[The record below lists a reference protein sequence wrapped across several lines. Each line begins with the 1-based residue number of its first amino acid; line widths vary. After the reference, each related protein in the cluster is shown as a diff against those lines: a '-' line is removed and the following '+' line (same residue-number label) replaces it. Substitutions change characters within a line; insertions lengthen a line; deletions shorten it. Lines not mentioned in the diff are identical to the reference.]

1 MAFENGLE
9 IVPDNSV
16 LCIEEKAGN
25 IKTVYALYVAAER
38 AREGVPAIYLTLLS
52 REDILSTMTRLGI
65 PHSDLIQ
72 IVELLPD
79 QARHDILT
87 RIQEPDT
94 PLIII
99 DPFSVFFAEDSFS
112 ELNKVL
118 FSLTA
123 ASRKGTTFLLL
134 VDIGVLPER
143 QENLVRT
150 IADGIIQFVIVP
162 EGDKIKNYI
171 NIPKMRGA
179 FPRDK
184 MLPFTVSQEGLLID
198 TWERHG

>member
-25 IKTVYALYVAAER
+25 IKTIYALYVAAER
-38 AREGVPAIYLTLLS
+38 AREGVPSTFLTLQS
-52 REDILSTMTRLGI
+52 REDIIRTMTRLRI
-65 PHSDLIQ
+65 PFSDLIR
-72 IVELLPD
+72 IIEILPD

-87 RIQEPDT
+87 RVQQPDT

-99 DPFSVFFAEDSFS
+99 DPFAVFFAEDSFS
-112 ELNKVL
+112 ELNNLL
-118 FSLTA
+118 FSLVA
-123 ASRKGTTFLLL
+123 ASRNGTTFLLL

-150 IADGIIQFVIVP
+150 MADGVIQFVIVP

-184 MLPFTVSQEGLLID
+184 MLPFTINEEGLLID
-198 TWERHG
+198 TRERHG